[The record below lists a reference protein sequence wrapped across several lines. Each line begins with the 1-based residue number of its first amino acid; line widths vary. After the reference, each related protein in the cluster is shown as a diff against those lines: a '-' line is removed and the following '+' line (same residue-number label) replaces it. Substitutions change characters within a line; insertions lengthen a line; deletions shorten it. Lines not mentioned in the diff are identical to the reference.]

1 MYKEGLAETDSIR
14 KKVMA
19 ALEKYELSE
28 VRNIGIMAHIDAGKT
43 TTTERI
49 LFYTGRSY
57 KLGEVHDGT
66 AVMDWMEQEQERGI
80 TITSAATTCDWK
92 GKKINIIDTPGH
104 VDFTVEVERSLRV
117 LDGVIAVFCAV
128 GGVEPQSET
137 VWRQADNYSIPRVA
151 FVNKMDRTGANF
163 ERCVSMIADRLG
175 GNPLPIQL
183 PLGKES
189 EFECV
194 FDLIEEKML
203 VFDEQS
209 LGQNIAVEEIPAQYI
224 EEFTAAR
231 MMLLEKLADFDEKIM
246 EKYLDDTIVSAPEI
260 YAALR
265 KATLALKVVPVLCG
279 SAFKN
284 KGVQPL
290 LDSVVR
296 FLPSPLDVKDVQGE
310 GSKGDIVTRKADPKA
325 KLVGLVFKLM
335 SDSFVENLA
344 FVRIYSGTISVGD
357 KVYNPVKKKQEK
369 ISKLLR
375 LHANK
380 REEVQQVAAGDIV
393 AIVGLKFTT
402 TGDTLCQK
410 GDYII
415 LESMDFP
422 DPVIGVAIEP
432 KTKAEEKKLNETLA
446 KIALEDPS
454 FTVTKDLDSGQTI
467 ISGMGELHL
476 EIIVDRLLN
485 DFKVSA
491 NVGTP
496 QVAYKETVEVEHEG
510 EAKFDPQTGAKGQYG
525 HVVIKVRPTERG
537 SGIVFNSLVESDLI
551 PDEFLGAIE
560 KGIVDS
566 LDSGPL
572 IGYPLT
578 DIEVSLVGGS
588 YHEDESTE
596 MAFGVASAM
605 AIRRTTAEAEPKLL
619 EPVMNLEVTT
629 PEEYLGD
636 VIADLNSKR
645 GKVIGVEAEEKIQIL
660 RAHVPLAEMFG
671 YSTSLRSATQ
681 GRANFTMQ
689 FWEYDVVPAAKA
701 ALIIKKIRGI

>member
-1 MYKEGLAETDSIR
+1 MRAIKED
-14 KKVMA
+14 MA
-19 ALEKYELSE
+19 ALKELAD

-80 TITSAATTCDWK
+80 TITSAATTCFWK
-92 GKKINIIDTPGH
+92 NKKINIIDTPGH

-117 LDGVIAVFCAV
+117 LDGAIAVFCAV

-151 FVNKMDRTGANF
+151 FVNKMDRVGANF
-163 ERCVSMIADRLG
+163 DRCVKMIAERLG
-175 GNPLPIQL
+175 GNPLPVQL
-183 PLGKES
+183 PVGKES
-189 EFECV
+189 EFAGII
-194 FDLIEEKML
+194 DLIEEKML

-209 LGQNIAVEEIPAQYI
+209 LGQDIVEKAIPTEYT

-246 EKYLDDTIVSAPEI
+246 EKYLDDTPVSASEI
-260 YAALR
+260 YRALR
-265 KATLALKVVPVLCG
+265 EVTLSLKVVPVLCG

-290 LDSVVR
+290 LDSVIR
-296 FLPSPLDVKDVQGE
+296 YLPSPLDIKDVE
-310 GSKGDIVTRKADPKA
+310 GIGADDQVVSRKADPRG
-325 KLVGLVFKLM
+325 KLAALVFKLM

-344 FVRIYSGTISVGD
+344 FVRIYSGKISVGD

-369 ISKLLR
+369 ISKLLK

-380 REEVQQVAAGDIV
+380 REEVREVMAGDIA

-410 GDYII
+410 GDFII

-432 KTKAEEKKLNETLA
+432 KSKAEEKKLAESLA

-454 FTVTKDLDSGQTI
+454 FTVSRDADSGQTI

-485 DFKVSA
+485 DFKVGA
-491 NVGTP
+491 NVGNP
-496 QVAYKETVEVEHEG
+496 QVAYKETIDTPQQGEG
-510 EAKFDPQTGAKGQYG
+510 KFDQLTGAKGQYG
-525 HVVIKVRPTERG
+525 HVVIEIKPIDRG
-537 SGIVFNSLVESDLI
+537 SGIVFSSKVDSDTI
-551 PDEFLGAIE
+551 PDEFLGAI
-560 KGIVDS
+560 KRGIVDS
-566 LDSGPL
+566 LDAGPL

-578 DIEVSLVGGS
+578 DVAVGLVGGS
-588 YHEDESTE
+588 YHDEESTE
-596 MAFGVASAM
+596 MAFGIASAM
-605 AIRRTTAEAEPKLL
+605 AIRRTTAAADPKLL
-619 EPVMNLEVTT
+619 EPIMSLEVIT

-645 GKVIGVEAEEKIQIL
+645 GKIIGVEAEEKIQIVQCQ
-660 RAHVPLAEMFG
+660 VPLAEMFG

-689 FWEYDVVPAAKA
+689 FLQYDVVPAGKA
-701 ALIIKKIRGI
+701 EVIIKKIRGI